1 MARTRSPARPPVAAA
16 RFLAHLA
23 VLAGLWWLIV
33 QGRSDAWLIGI
44 PVILFATLVSIRL
57 SGPAMPRISPLGLLG
72 FLLVFLRE
80 SFAGGVDVARR
91 TLGRRMRIQPG
102 FRSYRIRLQDR
113 AARVLLVNCI
123 SLLPG
128 TLASMLEGDRLEVH
142 MLDERDN
149 PESQLVRLEQVVARL
164 FGLPRE
170 GTDV

>member
-1 MARTRSPARPPVAAA
+1 MAHTRLQVRPPVAAA

-33 QGRSDAWLIGI
+33 QGRSDAWLVGI
-44 PVILFATLVSIRL
+44 PVILIATLISIRL
-57 SGPAMPRISPLGLLG
+57 SGPAMPRISPVGLLA

-128 TLASMLEGDRLEVH
+128 TLAAVLEGDRLEVH

-149 PESQLVRLEQVVARL
+149 PEPQLVLLEQVVARL
-164 FGLPRE
+164 FGLPKE